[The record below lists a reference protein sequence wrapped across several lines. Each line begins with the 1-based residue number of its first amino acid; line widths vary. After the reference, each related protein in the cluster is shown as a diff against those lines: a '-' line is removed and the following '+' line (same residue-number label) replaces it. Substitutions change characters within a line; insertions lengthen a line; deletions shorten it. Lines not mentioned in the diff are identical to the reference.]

1 MQILGHYNIL
11 NMNEIIFLSQDINNN
26 NKMQI
31 IIFLQNFFTKEKLSK
46 IYFMMTPESEEVNN
60 LLHAVI
66 YKEAEEYFS
75 NYEKSDTIN
84 IEFFNDLQKFLSL
97 CLGHNNITLS
107 EFYSILLENSRF
119 ISISGKKTL
128 SQLFESM
135 ELQNNVDVWNK
146 K

>member
-1 MQILGHYNIL
+1 
-11 NMNEIIFLSQDINNN
+11 MNEIIFLSQDINNN

-119 ISISGKKTL
+119 ISILGKKTL